1 MLEDFVGSSGEFCDF
16 DEWDLGGNLLTD
28 VGILMLFAV
37 NV

>member
-1 MLEDFVGSSGEFCDF
+1 MLEDFVGSF